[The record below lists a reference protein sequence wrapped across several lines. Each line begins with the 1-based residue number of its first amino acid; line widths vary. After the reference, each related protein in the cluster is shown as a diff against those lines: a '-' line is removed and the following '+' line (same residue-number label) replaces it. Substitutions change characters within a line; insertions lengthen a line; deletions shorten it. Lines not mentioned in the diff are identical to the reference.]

1 MKHIVKT
8 TRKKNSQ
15 SKFITNSFSNYIK
28 FSTPKE
34 LTFDCIV
41 PIVLSTLTVILV
53 AFIIP
58 TPRGFAEIIKE
69 LNSIIITIIAILA
82 GFNTASLT
90 IIASSAKSI
99 MPKKNNPS
107 KKDSNIPS
115 ADPKGLNKLI
125 NLIRNN
131 PSGKELD
138 AVISF
143 FAYAVI
149 SQLLI
154 LVISLLV
161 NIVLSSFLKIES
173 IMPDIK
179 QCYKQSMLV
188 IFSSIWVSLVLH
200 SIFLSI
206 RNIDIISH
214 FIKFSSKEDDP
225 TSK

>member
-1 MKHIVKT
+1 MKHTVET
-8 TRKKNSQ
+8 ARKKNSQ
-15 SKFITNSFSNYIK
+15 SSFILNNFKNYIK

-34 LTFDCIV
+34 LAFDCIV
-41 PIVLSTLTVILV
+41 PIILSTLTIIIV
-53 AFIIP
+53 ALIIP

-99 MPKKNNPS
+99 FS
-107 KKDSNIPS
+107 KKVTRNVDTTIPEVEL
-115 ADPKGLNKLI
+115 KRVKKLI
-125 NLIRNN
+125 NLIKNN

-154 LVISLLV
+154 LVISLIV
-161 NIVLSSFLKIES
+161 NIILSSSLKIES
-173 IMPDIK
+173 IFPSIDLL
-179 QCYKQSMLV
+179 YKQLILIV
-188 IFSSIWVSLVLH
+188 FSSIWVSLVLH

-214 FIKFSSKEDDP
+214 FIKFSSHEDDP